1 MASILARCVLTM
13 VIAGW
18 VAAVVERFSLF
29 LTTIVLI
36 DPCAI
41 PVSALAS
48 WQPWSASS

>member
-1 MASILARCVLTM
+1 M

-36 DPCAI
+36 DAYAI
-41 PVSALAS
+41 PGSALSS
-48 WQPWSASS
+48 WQPSPTSS